1 MELKPENATLRRKG
15 VEVTVPVQEVL
26 PGEVFVVRPGD
37 RIPLDG
43 AVIEG
48 ASSVNQA
55 TITGESAP
63 VTKDEGEDV
72 FAGTINLDGFLV
84 VQVTKKVGETVLARI
99 LKLVEQAEE
108 SRSPTEAFVDR
119 FARIYTPAV
128 IILAILVAT
137 IPPVILGQPINEWV
151 YRSLVMLVVACPCA
165 LAISTPVAMV
175 SAITSASG
183 NGVLVKGSTFME
195 RMNDVKAIAF
205 DKTGTLT
212 MGELEVTDVVS
223 PDLTEEEVLRIA
235 VSLEAKAEHPI
246 AKAILAR
253 AEAAGIKPVETSE
266 FKAYVGRGVEA
277 CIDEKTCCI
286 GNLRLLQELGIDP
299 LDGIV
304 EKLETQ
310 GKTVVL
316 VSEDDCAVGAIAL
329 MDKLREGATQ
339 TISELKKRG
348 LKVQMLTGDN
358 ETLRAEYGPV
368 AMVGDGVNDAPALAA
383 ADVGIAMGAIG
394 SDVALETAD
403 IALMEDDLSR
413 ITYLVRLSQA
423 TMGRIKENITAS
435 ILVKLLVAVLAFPG
449 WITLWIAVA
458 VGDMGLSLAVILNS
472 MRLGRVKAQ

>member
-1 MELKPENATLRRKG
+1 
-15 VEVTVPVQEVL
+15 
-26 PGEVFVVRPGD
+26 
-37 RIPLDG
+37 
-43 AVIEG
+43 
-48 ASSVNQA
+48 
-55 TITGESAP
+55 
-63 VTKDEGEDV
+63 
-72 FAGTINLDGFLV
+72 
-84 VQVTKKVGETVLARI
+84 
-99 LKLVEQAEE
+99 
-108 SRSPTEAFVDR
+108 
-119 FARIYTPAV
+119 
-128 IILAILVAT
+128 
-137 IPPVILGQPINEWV
+137 
-151 YRSLVMLVVACPCA
+151 
-165 LAISTPVAMV
+165 
-175 SAITSASG
+175 
-183 NGVLVKGSTFME
+183 
-195 RMNDVKAIAF
+195 
-205 DKTGTLT
+205 
-212 MGELEVTDVVS
+212 LEVTDVVS
-223 PDLTEEEVLRIA
+223 PDLTEAEVLRIA

-358 ETLRAEYGPV
+358 ETTAKAIAEKLGMDGYMAHLLPEEKLEAIEELRAEYGPV